1 MPEQS
6 PDMKNS
12 TKEGPSARILIIRLS
27 AIGDV
32 VRTLPALSTLR
43 REYPNAHIAWAI
55 EDKASGILE
64 EHPLL
69 DDIIVFERKNIV
81 GALKNPLQFH
91 KGLSLVVQFFRRV
104 RGGEFDLVFDFHGI
118 LKSGVIAAMSGSPKR
133 IGFAREFIK
142 EFNHLFTN
150 EKVRPSD
157 PMAPRVERNLEL
169 IRPFVLLENVTDK
182 PLLGIS
188 ERHRQKASAFVEEKF
203 GDSHPVVA
211 IHPGTSRKLKM
222 WFPQQFAALCDML
235 ADSIAAK
242 VVITWGP
249 GEQKD
254 AEVIRSLAK
263 SDPQV
268 GIQTG
273 SLLEL
278 AALLERC
285 DLMVTVDSGPMHIG
299 SAVGVP
305 VVAIFGPTDTRVNAP
320 YWPPV
325 EVVVADIECRPCD
338 ENCDHARCMEAV
350 TPQMVF
356 DAACRLLTETKAE
369 PRSATIDQ

>member
-1 MPEQS
+1 
-6 PDMKNS
+6 MKNS
-12 TKEGPSARILIIRLS
+12 TKEGLPARILIIRLS

-43 REYPNAHIAWAI
+43 REYPSAHIAWAV

-64 EHPLL
+64 GHPLL
-69 DDIIVFERKNIV
+69 VEIIVFERKKIV
-81 GALKNPLQFH
+81 AAFKNPLQFH
-91 KGLSLVVQFFRRV
+91 RGLSMVTRFFRRM

-118 LKSGVIAAMSGSPKR
+118 LKSGVIAAMSGSTKR
-133 IGFAREFIK
+133 IGFDKEFIK

-157 PMAPRVERNLEL
+157 PMLPRVERNLEL
-169 IRPFVLLENVTDK
+169 VRPFVLLENITDK

-222 WFPQQFAALCDML
+222 WFPQQFADLCDML
-235 ADSIAAK
+235 ADSIAAN
-242 VVITWGP
+242 VMITWGP
-249 GEQKD
+249 GEREE
-254 AEVIRSLAK
+254 AETVRSLAK
-263 SDPQV
+263 SNPEV
-268 GIQTG
+268 GMQTD

-285 DLMVTVDSGPMHIG
+285 DLIVTVDSGPMHIG
-299 SAVGVP
+299 SAVGTP
-305 VVAIFGPTDTRVNAP
+305 VVAIFGPTDIRVNAP

-325 EVVVADIECRPCD
+325 EVVAADIDCRPCD
-338 ENCDHARCMEAV
+338 ENCDHARCMEDV
-350 TPQMVF
+350 NPQMVF
-356 DAACRLLTETKAE
+356 DAACRLLAKDKTS
-369 PRSATIDQ
+369 PRSATMNP